1 LQEWVWYINLLF
13 ADDTLVFLEVQE
25 NQANVINNVLR
36 RYEMGTG
43 QLINPLKCSM
53 MFGSACTEEEQET
66 VKALL
71 NVDNIPNE
79 ERYLGLPTLTGR
91 MSKDRFKTTKERLL
105 KFTSWAERYMSV
117 GAKEI
122 LIKSV
127 AQAIPTYIMGAF
139 KLSATLCEEMT
150 WMIRYFQWGT
160 EDGQSK
166 VHWLPWEKLLMPK
179 HLGGMGFR
187 DMKYFN
193 QALLAWQAWRLIQ
206 FPDSLCARLLK
217 AKYYP

>member
-1 LQEWVWYINLLF
+1 MS
-13 ADDTLVFLEVQE
+13 
-25 NQANVINNVLR
+25 R
-36 RYEMGTG
+36 RYETGTS

-53 MFGSACTEEEQET
+53 MFGSTCTEEEHER

-71 NVDNIPNE
+71 NVGNIANE
-79 ERYLGLPTLTGR
+79 EKYLGLPTPSGR
-91 MSKDRFKTTKERLL
+91 MSKDRFKTTKERLSK

-117 GAKEI
+117 GAKEV

-127 AQAIPTYIMGAF
+127 TQAIPTYVMGIF
-139 KLSATLCEEMT
+139 KLPETLCEEMMR
-150 WMIRYFQWGT
+150 MIRYFWWGE
-160 EDGQSK
+160 EDGQRK
-166 VHWLPWEKLLMPK
+166 VHWLVWEKLLIPK

-193 QALLAWQAWRLIQ
+193 QALLVRQAWRLIQ
-206 FPDSLCARLLK
+206 FPDSLCACLLK